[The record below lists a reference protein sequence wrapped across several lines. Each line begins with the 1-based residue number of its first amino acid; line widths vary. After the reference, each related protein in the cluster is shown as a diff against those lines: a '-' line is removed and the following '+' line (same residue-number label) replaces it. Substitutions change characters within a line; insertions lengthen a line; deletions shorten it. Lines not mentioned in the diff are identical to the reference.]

1 MLSETQK
8 ETRIQKL
15 IETEWELFQHVHNEG
30 GRAACQDDWNTFRIM
45 RHCQFAMWPEKVLS
59 SYQTDLDT
67 AKSQGRNL
75 ITEKYA
81 RMMASTDPEEYRRLE
96 PFLPALT
103 SQAEEITEEILSLL
117 MVWLEEYAEH
127 YPALSARGRR
137 LHSSEDTKW
146 DTSAETYLRGELQ
159 TYSVETLQLYLEY
172 LTSCAQKRVN
182 VVEKSDTL
190 MVQEYGYSSLEDA
203 QAHLNS

>member
-30 GRAACQDDWNTFRIM
+30 GRAACQDDWNTFHIM
-45 RHCQFAMWPEKVLS
+45 RHSQFAMWPEKVLS

-103 SQAEEITEEILSLL
+103 SQAEEITEEILSSSHGVAGRIRRTLPSTFCQGPPPSLQRGHEMGHLRRNLSPGRASNLL
-117 MVWLEEYAEH
+117 CRNTA
-127 YPALSARGRR
+127 ALSGISDFLRAKG
-137 LHSSEDTKW
+137 SEC
-146 DTSAETYLRGELQ
+146 S
-159 TYSVETLQLYLEY
+159 
-172 LTSCAQKRVN
+172 
-182 VVEKSDTL
+182 
-190 MVQEYGYSSLEDA
+190 
-203 QAHLNS
+203 